1 MASHK
6 IFERPAGIFAAIESI
21 AEDEK
26 TSTADMGF
34 SIAVDP
40 QKAAEFMF
48 SMFCKMSRIQKE
60 LDELR
65 ASTGSA
71 TTTAT
76 AKK

>member
-1 MASHK
+1 MASRK
-6 IFERPAGIFAAIESI
+6 IFERPTGIFAAIEYI

-26 TSTADMGF
+26 TSPADMGF

-40 QKAAEFMF
+40 QKTAEFMF
-48 SMFCKMSRIQKE
+48 SMFCKMSRIQEE

-76 AKK
+76 KK